1 MLTLL
6 TILAL
11 VCFFVPVLCCG
22 WFWPAEAFWTPW
34 AVVGF
39 PLLYLN
45 FQRGDDFTKRPRGNS
60 NVLPLGRTFSFL
72 ELQPWMNARTSS

>member
-1 MLTLL
+1 MSM
-6 TILAL
+6 INKD
-11 VCFFVPVLCCG
+11 
-22 WFWPAEAFWTPW
+22 
-34 AVVGF
+34 
-39 PLLYLN
+39 LN